1 MSRKVRNII
10 FYIFIG
16 CVAALFLLAF
26 IVGIIYGFAGAG
38 SKVVIGLRN
47 FFIALGNADASFVKY
62 SPYICIGAG
71 LVLTFSFIKSTIL
84 ELISTWV
91 SSAFFKG
98 EKK

>member
-62 SPYICIGAG
+62 SPYICIGFP
-71 LVLTFSFIKSTIL
+71 VLFLKERKNESVNHGS
-84 ELISTWV
+84 
-91 SSAFFKG
+91 
-98 EKK
+98 

>member
-1 MSRKVRNII
+1 MLGVEKMSRKVRNII

-26 IVGIIYGFAGAG
+26 IVGIIYGVAGAG

-71 LVLTFSFIKSTIL
+71 LVLTFSFY
-84 ELISTWV
+84 
-91 SSAFFKG
+91 
-98 EKK
+98 KKYNTRIN

>member
-26 IVGIIYGFAGAG
+26 IVGFAGAG

-71 LVLTFSFIKSTIL
+71 LVLTISFY
-84 ELISTWV
+84 
-91 SSAFFKG
+91 
-98 EKK
+98 KKYNTRIN